1 MATMQVPDQFVA
13 SFDALLAE
21 FKRQD
26 SKFGEQDHTAHEWNN
41 IIGEEFGEA
50 VDEFTQLTLDFAAVA
65 RGIGQISRQINEQAY
80 LSSDKMTTTL
90 YIAELLQTAACCI
103 RAAVNA
109 QTRFLD
115 PVGSTPANQ
124 LVAGKYYFAEMV
136 CALGTYSNTRP
147 GSMYLVKYMHAGGAV
162 FRDDEGNEHLGFA
175 SDFTNFTPLES

>member
-80 LSSDKMTTTL
+80 LSPDKMTTTL

-124 LVAGKYYFAEMV
+124 LIPGRKYTAILGKRHAYPYTWEGSEYI
-136 CALGTYSNTRP
+136 GTYQ
-147 GSMYLVKYMHAGGAV
+147 HGGGFW
-162 FRDDEGNEHLGFA
+162 FRDEEGQPVHGFA